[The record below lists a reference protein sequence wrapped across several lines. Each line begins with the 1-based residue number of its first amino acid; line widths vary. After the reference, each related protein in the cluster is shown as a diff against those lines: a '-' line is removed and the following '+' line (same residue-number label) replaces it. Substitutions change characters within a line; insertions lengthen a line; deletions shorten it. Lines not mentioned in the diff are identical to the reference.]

1 MLIAA
6 CRPIL
11 APQAPVG
18 HQRGSFG
25 RASSAEEMLSQVLN
39 APEYSTDE
47 FRMFHFK
54 VRLGNW
60 RVGGWSMGRG
70 PGGEGVASLLP
81 AWRSRGRGLEPVERP
96 VVRVP
101 HDLVLAGPRVQ
112 PMELHV

>member
-6 CRPIL
+6 CRSIL
-11 APQAPVG
+11 TSQAPVG

-54 VRLGNW
+54 VRLGIW
-60 RVGGWSMGRG
+60 
-70 PGGEGVASLLP
+70 
-81 AWRSRGRGLEPVERP
+81 RGL
-96 VVRVP
+96 
-101 HDLVLAGPRVQ
+101 
-112 PMELHV
+112 